1 MDRTYSD
8 AVHRKDFVQAK
19 DQFTRLVLQRG
30 LVIDLAKVKLNMPYF
45 EAEQS
50 YYCIS
55 VAERIR
61 RIRNQ

>member
-30 LVIDLAKVKLNMPYF
+30 LVIDLAKVKLNMPDA
-45 EAEQS
+45 AEQS
-50 YYCIS
+50 YYCTS

-61 RIRNQ
+61 HIRNQ